1 VEESFYAQHQMEA
14 LDGNNTVIEEMQ
26 TCGSQKTDLEL
37 RVLLGCFL
45 FSGDDVE
52 KKIKVLSGGEKAR
65 VALAKTI
72 VSKAN
77 FLLLDEP
84 TNHLDMHSCDL
95 LIEALNKYEGSLLL
109 VSHDRYFISKTANKI
124 WEIDDH
130 LIREFKGTYEEW
142 VDWKERNLAA
152 KQQAAAAEK
161 AAPSAPVAVK
171 APAAGKPK
179 NGTESKPVNSPTAP
193 INKEAKKELQR
204 QQRLF
209 QELEQKIATLT
220 AQRNRLETSLS
231 EPATYSDRNKFVA
244 AESDYKKASDE
255 LSKANREYEQI
266 FEKIVQL
273 EKAL

>member
-1 VEESFYAQHQMEA
+1 QMEA
-14 LDGNNTVIEEMQ
+14 LDVNNTLIEEMQ

-45 FSGDDVE
+45 FSGDDVD

-95 LIEALNKYEGSLLL
+95 LIDALNKYEGSFLL

-124 WEIDDH
+124 WEIEDH

-142 VDWKERNLAA
+142 VDWKERNEALKQIAA
-152 KQQAAAAEK
+152 VKTPVAATPAPAKAAA
-161 AAPSAPVAVK
+161 PPPPPPVAT
-171 APAAGKPK
+171 APA
-179 NGTESKPVNSPTAP
+179 
-193 INKEAKKELQR
+193 
-204 QQRLF
+204 
-209 QELEQKIATLT
+209 
-220 AQRNRLETSLS
+220 
-231 EPATYSDRNKFVA
+231 
-244 AESDYKKASDE
+244 
-255 LSKANREYEQI
+255 
-266 FEKIVQL
+266 
-273 EKAL
+273 